1 MIPLVWAPYAKHVS
15 SGAFSFELLLLYYIQ
30 TLIRRLL
37 RGDLQMQTHSNDQ
50 KTKYT
55 DMQGADVK
63 RCPSGS
69 VDRVVP
75 GSGALSCSLLFGC
88 YLCLLCLNAFW
99 AVEHHLNH
107 GILHQRG
114 ETKQQ
119 ASNEP
124 DVDSLDVGYFRQ
136 LWGQGGTL
144 RGQRE
149 HWEDACMESYIVSH
163 HSQMRYFFVF

>member
-1 MIPLVWAPYAKHVS
+1 
-15 SGAFSFELLLLYYIQ
+15 
-30 TLIRRLL
+30 
-37 RGDLQMQTHSNDQ
+37 
-50 KTKYT
+50 
-55 DMQGADVK
+55 MQGADVK

-75 GSGALSCSLLFGC
+75 GSRALSCSLLFGC

-107 GILHQRG
+107 SILHQRG

-136 LWGQGGTL
+136 L
-144 RGQRE
+144 
-149 HWEDACMESYIVSH
+149 
-163 HSQMRYFFVF
+163 

>member
-1 MIPLVWAPYAKHVS
+1 MQSMRPLV
-15 SGAFSFELLLLYYIQ
+15 SFELLLLYYMQ
-30 TLIRRLL
+30 TLVRRLL
-37 RGDLQMQTHSNDQ
+37 RGDLQIQTHSNYQ
-50 KTKYT
+50 TKYT

-63 RCPSGS
+63 WCPSGS

-75 GSGALSCSLLFGC
+75 GSRALSCSLFFGC

-136 LWGQGGTL
+136 L
-144 RGQRE
+144 
-149 HWEDACMESYIVSH
+149 
-163 HSQMRYFFVF
+163 